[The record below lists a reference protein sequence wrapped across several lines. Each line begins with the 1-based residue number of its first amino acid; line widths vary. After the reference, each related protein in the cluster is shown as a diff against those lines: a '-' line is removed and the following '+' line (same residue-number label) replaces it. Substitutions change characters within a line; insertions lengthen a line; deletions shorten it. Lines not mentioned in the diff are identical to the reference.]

1 MKNSQDMCIVMPEG
15 MDSSVFESPSISPD
29 PKKVK
34 VKGFMELEYFE
45 LDPMDFK
52 MENFEDGMEKE
63 AGLAGGE
70 GNGDFG
76 GSGNFG
82 SFQQMRTAVE

>member
-1 MKNSQDMCIVMPEG
+1 MKNSQDMCIVMLEG
-15 MDSSVFESPSISPD
+15 MDSSVFGSPSISPD

-34 VKGFMELEYFE
+34 VKGFMELENFE
-45 LDPMDFK
+45 LDPMDFM
-52 MENFEDGMEKE
+52 MENFGDAVEKE
-63 AGLAGGE
+63 AGFGGGE

-82 SFQQMRTAVE
+82 SFQVMSTAVG